1 MERRARLETDVTL
14 LSIIGQ
20 ESVFTRCQ
28 LNCCCGDARSRAQ
41 MSLNSRPSAAVVEEL
56 PEPDRPTV
64 LSQSVFI
71 HRVRDAQ
78 HGNVKEPHSLG
89 EKSARDG
96 IRKSEREKRD

>member
-28 LNCCCGDARSRAQ
+28 LNCCCGNARSRAQ
-41 MSLNSRPSAAVVEEL
+41 MSLNSRPSAADVEEL

-64 LSQSVFI
+64 LSRTVFI
-71 HRVRDAQ
+71 HKVHDAK
-78 HGNVKEPHSLG
+78 HMSVKESHS
-89 EKSARDG
+89 
-96 IRKSEREKRD
+96 I